1 MGGGEREVVALE
13 LSRRAGRS
21 DRIGMKKTAMV
32 PARLASSRARSR
44 GKEFIRA
51 VEKEPRS
58 CSVQSTNR
66 WEPGATKVQGS
77 LLKLF
82 AEPVAN
88 FSSIHSYDS
97 FGAEGLFEEK
107 CLEGVSAMKRR
118 CTMGL
123 VFLLIGV
130 HPFSLMAMPNPDTG
144 PGCGLGK
151 NLWEGWKGQKQI
163 APQVFMSSTNVTG
176 SYSFAISSGTSG
188 CSHDGRIWDSERANL
203 FIGINY
209 ASLSEDMARGAAN
222 TSRRWQLH
230 ARAVGTTTRIL
241 RDGPKALCVLS
252 SLWRR

>member
-1 MGGGEREVVALE
+1 MG
-13 LSRRAGRS
+13 
-21 DRIGMKKTAMV
+21 
-32 PARLASSRARSR
+32 
-44 GKEFIRA
+44 
-51 VEKEPRS
+51 
-58 CSVQSTNR
+58 
-66 WEPGATKVQGS
+66 EPGATKVQGS

-82 AEPVAN
+82 AEPVVN

-130 HPFSLMAMPNPDTG
+130 HPFSLMATPNPDTG

-151 NLWEGWKGQKQI
+151 NLWGGWKGQKQI

-209 ASLSEDMARGAAN
+209 ASLSEDMARGGGEHLASLA
-222 TSRRWQLH
+222 TLMHVPLEQQPEFFAMVQKRYVYLVHYGEDDPVLIQE
-230 ARAVGTTTRIL
+230 AL
-241 RDGPKALCVLS
+241 REASIAYTVLAKQQIGY
-252 SLWRR
+252 

>member
-1 MGGGEREVVALE
+1 MG
-13 LSRRAGRS
+13 
-21 DRIGMKKTAMV
+21 
-32 PARLASSRARSR
+32 
-44 GKEFIRA
+44 
-51 VEKEPRS
+51 
-58 CSVQSTNR
+58 
-66 WEPGATKVQGS
+66 EPGATKVQGS

-82 AEPVAN
+82 AEPVVN

-209 ASLSEDMARGAAN
+209 ASLSEDMARGGGEHLASLA
-222 TSRRWQLH
+222 TLMHVPLEQQPEFFAMVQKRYVYLVHYGEDDPVLIQE
-230 ARAVGTTTRIL
+230 AL
-241 RDGPKALCVLS
+241 REASIAYTVLAKQQIGY
-252 SLWRR
+252 